1 MGRWQNMRSW
11 FNWYMQLVLLFLS
24 FFFLLSCAVSSTQK
38 MHSNTNENN
47 KANVTLTGEVKRGVT
62 INF

>member
-1 MGRWQNMRSW
+1 MGRWQNMRSC
-11 FNWYMQLVLLFLS
+11 FYWYMQLILLCLS
-24 FFFLLSCAVSSTQK
+24 FFFLLSCSVVSSQK

>member
-1 MGRWQNMRSW
+1 MGRWQNMCSC
-11 FNWYMQLVLLFLS
+11 FDWYMQLVLLCLS
-24 FFFLLSCAVSSTQK
+24 FFFLLSCSVASSQK
-38 MHSNTNENN
+38 TPSNTNNN

>member
-1 MGRWQNMRSW
+1 
-11 FNWYMQLVLLFLS
+11 MQLVLLCLS
-24 FFFLLSCAVSSTQK
+24 FFFLLSCSVASSQK
-38 MHSNTNENN
+38 TPSNTNNN

>member
-1 MGRWQNMRSW
+1 MGRWKNLCSW
-11 FNWYMQLVLLFLS
+11 FDWYMQLVLLFLS

-38 MHSNTNENN
+38 THSNTNENN
-47 KANVTLTGEVKRGVT
+47 KANVTLIGEVKRGLT